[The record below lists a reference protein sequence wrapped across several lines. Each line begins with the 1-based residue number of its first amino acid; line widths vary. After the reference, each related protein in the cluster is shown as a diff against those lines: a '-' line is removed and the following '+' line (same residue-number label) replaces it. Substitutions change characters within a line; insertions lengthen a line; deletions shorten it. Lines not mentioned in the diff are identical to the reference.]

1 MNARILPVSSSIQWS
16 LGFNASKVT
25 NKILKLP
32 DNGVENNRIG
42 GEYIWDAK
50 LGKHTWQ
57 GGLQEGGRIGD
68 LFAYKMIGVY
78 STDEEAQNANEP
90 IDNVI
95 TVPDKTKYGGDAK
108 WQDTDGN
115 GVIDSKDRV
124 YVGNI
129 YPDWT
134 GGINTSIL

>member
-1 MNARILPVSSSIQWS
+1 
-16 LGFNASKVT
+16 
-25 NKILKLP
+25 
-32 DNGVENNRIG
+32 
-42 GEYIWDAK
+42 
-50 LGKHTWQ
+50 
-57 GGLQEGGRIGD
+57 
-68 LFAYKMIGVY
+68 MIGVY

-134 GGINTSIL
+134 GGINTSLSYKGFDLYCRLDFTLGHTIYNFAKGFWIIIGRVIII

>member
-1 MNARILPVSSSIQWS
+1 
-16 LGFNASKVT
+16 
-25 NKILKLP
+25 
-32 DNGVENNRIG
+32 
-42 GEYIWDAK
+42 
-50 LGKHTWQ
+50 
-57 GGLQEGGRIGD
+57 
-68 LFAYKMIGVY
+68 MIGVY

-124 YVGNI
+124 ALFTASTMPFGMPI
-129 YPDWT
+129 SPCICW
-134 GGINTSIL
+134 

>member
-1 MNARILPVSSSIQWS
+1 M
-16 LGFNASKVT
+16 T

-32 DNGVENNRIG
+32 DNGVENNQIG
-42 GEYIWDAK
+42 GEYIWDTK
-50 LGKHTWQ
+50 LGKHTCKVVYRK
-57 GGLQEGGRIGD
+57 EGRIGD

-115 GVIDSKDRV
+115 GV
-124 YVGNI
+124 
-129 YPDWT
+129 
-134 GGINTSIL
+134 